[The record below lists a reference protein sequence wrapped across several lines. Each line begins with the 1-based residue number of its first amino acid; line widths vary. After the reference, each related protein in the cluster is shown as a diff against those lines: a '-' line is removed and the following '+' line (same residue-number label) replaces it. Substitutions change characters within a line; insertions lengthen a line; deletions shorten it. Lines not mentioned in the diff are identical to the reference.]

1 MDVLVEDR
9 PGTDP
14 VANLALEEALV
25 RAAPERALLRV
36 WQNSTCVVVGRGQ
49 RVDREVDLA
58 ACRHDSVPV
67 LRRASGGGTVY
78 HDLGNLNVTLVAP
91 GRRPELLRELA
102 RLLTDAIRE
111 LGLEATIGERGV
123 FVGSRKVSGLAM
135 QVTGTGTLAH
145 ATLLVTT
152 RAPLVGAYLTAAPP
166 DSHPLDSRRASVAP
180 LRAHEPTVDIE
191 SATAAVR
198 LVAATYHG
206 PSLPRLL
213 RATERHWQA
222 RLLHERYD
230 HPSWHLT
237 GRPREASWTTRPAS
251 TSTA

>member
-1 MDVLVEDR
+1 MDLLVEDR
-9 PGTDP
+9 PGNEP
-14 VANLALEEALV
+14 AANLALEEALV

-58 ACRHDSVPV
+58 ACHNDGVPV

-78 HDLGNLNVTLVAP
+78 HDLGNLNVSLVTP
-91 GRRPELLRELA
+91 GRRPELLKELA
-102 RLLTDAIRE
+102 RLLADVIRE
-111 LGLEATIGERGV
+111 LGLEATVGERGV
-123 FVGSRKVSGLAM
+123 FVGPRKVSGLAM

-145 ATLLVTT
+145 ATLLVTSQV
-152 RAPLVGAYLTAAPP
+152 ALVGAYLAATPQDP
-166 DSHPLDSRRASVAP
+166 HPLDSRRAPVAP
-180 LRAHEPTVDIE
+180 LRAHQRNVDIG

-198 LVAATYHG
+198 VVAAGYGG
-206 PSLPRLL
+206 PLQSRPV
-213 RATERHWQA
+213 RAAERQWQA

-230 HPSWHLT
+230 RPSWHLS
-237 GRPREASWTTRPAS
+237 GRSREAPWTTRPAS